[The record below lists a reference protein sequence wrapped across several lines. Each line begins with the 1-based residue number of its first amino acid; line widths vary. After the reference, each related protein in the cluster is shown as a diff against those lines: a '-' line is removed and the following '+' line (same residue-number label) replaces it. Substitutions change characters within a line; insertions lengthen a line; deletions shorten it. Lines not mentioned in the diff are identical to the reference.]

1 MRLCRYFLYPT
12 QPRVIDA
19 MEVTLFI
26 HAADDAF
33 RILENA
39 KTQAVGLLDTAT
51 RLTSET
57 RWMEEKK
64 LQTILKG
71 AHQAR
76 SGIQGFVVTF
86 VMLMAF
92 WALLSGKF
100 DAFHLSLGVICS
112 LIVAYLSHDLLF
124 ANVRVGD
131 GRVIARRFLAYVPWL
146 LREIITSNFYVA
158 YLALSPKMPID
169 PQIMKFRTKLE
180 SDISWVMLAN
190 SITLTPGTVTVD
202 IADREFMVHALDRKI
217 AASLDTGEMEDRVA
231 HIFMEAD
238 HIYIQDVLDVS
249 RIFAELKRG
258 M

>member
-1 MRLCRYFLYPT
+1 
-12 QPRVIDA
+12 

-39 KTQAVGLLDTAT
+39 KVQAVGLLDTAT

-64 LQTILKG
+64 VQAILKG
-71 AHQAR
+71 AQATR
-76 SGIQGFVVTF
+76 SGFQNFVATF

-100 DAFHLSLGVICS
+100 DVFHLSLGVVCS

-131 GRVIARRFLAYVPWL
+131 GRVIAQRFLRYIPWL
-146 LREIITSNFYVA
+146 LHEIVTANFYVA

-169 PQIMKFRTKLE
+169 PQIIRFKTKLE
-180 SDISWVMLAN
+180 SDISWVTLAN
-190 SITLTPGTVTVD
+190 SITLTPGTITID
-202 IADREFMVHALDRKI
+202 IADREFMVHALDKKV
-217 AASLDTGEMEDRVA
+217 AGDLDTGEMEDQVA

-258 M
+258 I

>member
-1 MRLCRYFLYPT
+1 
-12 QPRVIDA
+12 

-33 RILENA
+33 RVMERA
-39 KTQAVGLLDTAT
+39 KAQAVGLLDTAT

-64 LQTILKG
+64 LQGILQG
-71 AHQAR
+71 AQAAR
-76 SGIQGFVVTF
+76 YGFQNFLATF
-86 VMLMAF
+86 LLLMAF
-92 WALLSGKF
+92 WALMSGKF
-100 DAFHLSLGVICS
+100 DVFHLSLGVICS
-112 LIVAYLSHDLLF
+112 LIVSYLSHDLLF

-131 GRVIARRFLAYVPWL
+131 GRVIAQRFLQYIPWL
-146 LREIITSNFYVA
+146 LREIVTANFYVA
-158 YLALSPKMPID
+158 RLALSPGMPID
-169 PQIMKFRTKLE
+169 PQITTFRTKLE
-180 SDISWVMLAN
+180 SDISWVTLAN
-190 SITLTPGTVTVD
+190 SITLTPGTITID
-202 IADREFMVHALDRKI
+202 IADREVMVHALDRKM
-217 AASLDTGEMEDRVA
+217 AEDLDTGEMEDRVA